1 MKRFLSVILTIFIT
15 LSLVGCSQGPKLQVT
30 LYDESTKESYKA
42 ATDPTAPVVI
52 GLDETCDIVITSN
65 TFISRKHCQI
75 TFSDEKIY
83 LTDLKSTNG
92 TYIMAD
98 GEWTPVKDTVEISI
112 GDQFMISNTVL
123 TLQECYI
130 KN

>member
-1 MKRFLSVILTIFIT
+1 MKRFLSVFLTLIFT
-15 LSLVGCSQGPKLQVT
+15 LSLIACSQGPKLHVT

-42 ATDPTAPVVI
+42 ATDTTAPVVI
-52 GLDETCDIVITSN
+52 GLDETCDIVIKGN

-75 TFSDEKIY
+75 TFSDDKIY
-83 LTDLKSTNG
+83 LADLQSTNG

-98 GEWTPVKDTVEISI
+98 GEWTPVKDAVEINI